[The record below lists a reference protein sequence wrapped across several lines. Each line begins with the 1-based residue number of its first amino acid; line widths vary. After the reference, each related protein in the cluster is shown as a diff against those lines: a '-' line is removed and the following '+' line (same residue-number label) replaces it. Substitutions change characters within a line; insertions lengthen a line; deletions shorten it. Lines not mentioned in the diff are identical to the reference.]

1 MTALSSDFLPLQGM
15 DCEDNPNYHRTQ
27 RHCQLFG
34 KYGNCLLWDFHAVP
48 QNELFMV
55 DGPNGTLQNGTQHFW
70 KILVQYMC
78 CRIRI

>member
-27 RHCQLFG
+27 NTMSALRKVRQLPAPG
-34 KYGNCLLWDFHAVP
+34 FHAVP
-48 QNELFMV
+48 RNELFMA

-70 KILVQYMC
+70 KILVPYMC